1 MRRTVL
7 MVVLAMV
14 VAACGEEPGAEPGA
28 DDGTTTTT
36 TSDDTGGVQVA
47 DSDLGQILVD
57 ADGLTLYVF
66 LADSAGESTCYDQCA
81 DLWPPA
87 SADLAIGSDLDASMF
102 GSVARDDGGDQLTI
116 NGMPLYTYT
125 PDAAPGD
132 TLGQGFNDVWFAV
145 DGDGQTIET
154 TAAGPS
160 TTVALD
166 YDY

>member
-7 MVVLAMV
+7 IVALAMV

-87 SADLAIGSDLDASMF
+87 SADLAIDSELDTSMF
-102 GSVARDDGGDQLTI
+102 GSVTREDGGDQLTV

-125 PDAAPGD
+125 PDTAPGD
-132 TLGQGFNDVWFAV
+132 TLGQGFNDLWFVV
-145 DGDGQTIET
+145 DADGQMIET
-154 TAAGPS
+154 TAAGSS
-160 TTVALD
+160 TTVVPD